1 MFCAI
6 VSLGLCFRVNHME
19 NERAKS
25 ILDYWFGHVE
35 ETIVPSE
42 DRARIWFGENET
54 IDRTIRERFSTDL
67 EQAISGKY
75 SDWEKTAR
83 GQLALILV
91 LDQFARH
98 INRGEP
104 TAFNNDNYALK
115 ICTRGMEYE
124 FDHNLTLIER
134 VFYYFP
140 LLHSEDLFY
149 QEAAMRSYE
158 ALVAFCL
165 PETKVIY
172 ESFFKFANHHYNIIR
187 RFGRFP
193 QRNVVLKRESTP
205 EEMQYLKELG

>member
-1 MFCAI
+1 
-6 VSLGLCFRVNHME
+6 ME
-19 NERAKS
+19 DKRAKE

-35 ETIVPSE
+35 ETVVPSE
-42 DRARIWFGENET
+42 DRARIWFGENDE
-54 IDRTIRERFSTDL
+54 IDAIIRDQFTSDL
-67 EQAISGKY
+67 DNVVAGKY
-75 SDWEKTAR
+75 VAWESTAR
-83 GQLALILV
+83 GQLALILI

-98 INRGEP
+98 INRGNP
-104 TAFNNDNYALK
+104 NAFCYDSDALK
-115 ICTRGMEYE
+115 ICTQGMEKE
-124 FDHNLTLIER
+124 FDRYLTLIER

-158 ALVAFCL
+158 GLVTFSL

-193 QRNVVLKRESTP
+193 QRNVVLNRESTS
-205 EEMQYLKELG
+205 EEVQYLKELG